1 MSIFTSVKSM
11 FSFFTAMALVV
22 LGLGVGLYDS
32 ISFLSKNGVLGLA
45 GLQ

>member
-22 LGLGVGLYDS
+22 LGLGVGFYDS